1 MSADILLLTD
11 IIEAGDSDKE
21 GLYLNDHPVSLTAD
35 EDALKQRISL
45 AIDSALP
52 EIKRQLHQELFAAL
66 SEK

>member
-11 IIEAGDSDKE
+11 IIEPGDTDKE
-21 GLYLNDHPVSLTAD
+21 GLYLNENPVSLTAD
-35 EDALKQRISL
+35 EDALNQRISL